1 MENNIKSYIDIV
13 ENTCEAFENYF
24 YNKYF
29 SQKYFDTM
37 PNNTEFHTDFSIF
50 NITTEEYFEQT
61 GFLDILQK
69 ELRINLINKLIEDL
83 CKIKKIDFTYIT
95 LKNNRD
101 KIRDVENE
109 NDFQYLL
116 KIEDSAIGIKY
127 DDEFIISEDQVSIDE
142 LLNKWNLDKIF
153 IISFNKNNF
162 LVSGLK
168 NVAGTYRNI
177 YLYIFE
183 DFIDTFFVK
192 GLYSEIDKHVN
203 KTLSN
208 INDKAGFKTIR
219 SFNYSN
225 MAQVRLQILKEVKTN
240 QELFVYHSIKNESMN
255 DCIPFDNHD
264 KQKIICRLQERV
276 KLIIGKDD
284 FAKSFVSSEYLFKS
298 IKNNIAFDYTSITVS
313 YLKSVEQ
320 LLYKILLGEISDLNN
335 QTESWIKMGRKTI
348 FWNGKK
354 YEPFDEDVR
363 KNPDNKHSAVKQVKV
378 NKRNIRYF
386 DTSLGALI
394 WYFYD
399 HESLIDLSQ
408 SSKDKIK
415 NVLIDYKDTIRNGY
429 LHKDNMYDYNKAIIV
444 RKNTIVVLLLIL
456 CSLKDIDLIEY
467 GYTDESY
474 NRLFELVSP
483 YLPDSPFHSYF
494 KITLDDS
501 SPAELVCYL
510 QDSSPENYDDF
521 GILKKPLKF
530 IKVDS
535 VFGNL
540 PASKNIPIDKI
551 VVIDS
556 EHIPLKLE
564 YVKIN
569 RDLSQTTIK
578 CFSKRE

>member
-1 MENNIKSYIDIV
+1 MENNIKSYIEIV
-13 ENTCEAFENYF
+13 ESTCEVFEKYF
-24 YNKYF
+24 YNEYF
-29 SQKYFDTM
+29 SKKYFDTM

-50 NITTEEYFEQT
+50 NIITKEYFEQT

-69 ELRINLINKLIEDL
+69 ELRINFINKLIDDL
-83 CKIKKIDFTYIT
+83 CKIKKIDFTYIPSRS
-95 LKNNRD
+95 NFD
-101 KIRDVENE
+101 KIRDLENA

-116 KIEDSAIGIKY
+116 KIEDYAVGIKY
-127 DDEFIISEDQVSIDE
+127 DDEFIISADQDSIYK

-153 IISFNKNNF
+153 IISFNKDKDF
-162 LVSGLK
+162 VGVLK
-168 NVAGTYRNI
+168 NVVGTYKNVS
-177 YLYIFE
+177 LYSFE
-183 DFIDTFFVK
+183 DFIDTFFAK
-192 GLYSEIDKHVN
+192 GLYSEIDKYVN
-203 KTLSN
+203 KMLSS

-225 MAQVRLQILKEVKTN
+225 MAPVRLQILKEVKTN

-255 DCIPFDNHD
+255 DCIPFDDHD
-264 KQKIICRLQERV
+264 KQKINCRLQERV

-298 IKNNIAFDYTSITVS
+298 IKNNISFDYTSITVS

-320 LLYKILLGEISDLNN
+320 LLYKILLDEINNLNN
-335 QTESWIKMGRKTI
+335 QTESWIKLGRNTI

-354 YEPFDEDVR
+354 RNPSDDDVR
-363 KNPDNKHSAVKQVKV
+363 KNPDNKHSTVKQVKV

-415 NVLIDYKDTIRNGY
+415 NVLIDYKETIRNGY
-429 LHKDNMYDYNKAIIV
+429 LHKDNMYDYNKARIV

-456 CSLKDIDLIEY
+456 CSLKDMDLIEY
-467 GYTDESY
+467 GYTDDSY
-474 NRLFELVSP
+474 NRLFELISS

-510 QDSSPENYDDF
+510 HDSSPEIYDDF

-530 IKVDS
+530 IKVNS
-535 VFGNL
+535 VFDRL
-540 PASKNIPIDKI
+540 PTSKNIPIDKI

-556 EHIPLKLE
+556 EHIPLKLD

-569 RDLSQTTIK
+569 KDLSQSTIK
-578 CFSKRE
+578 CFSKGE